1 MVKIV
6 AVRRSDVMMSVE
18 RSFFLLCVLG
28 FILSDGVS
36 GMVFP
41 PFSFL
46 RKVLENQAL
55 YAMLQLKTLFNSSIL
70 HSINS
75 PFWISSLLFLTAFIV
90 SLSAIVSRV
99 AIICSIL

>member
-41 PFSFL
+41 PFSLLVCVIMLLLCVIRL
-46 RKVLENQAL
+46 R
-55 YAMLQLKTLFNSSIL
+55 
-70 HSINS
+70 
-75 PFWISSLLFLTAFIV
+75 FIMF
-90 SLSAIVSRV
+90 
-99 AIICSIL
+99 